1 MSLSKENVK
10 YACIAVGAVAA
21 SYLAY
26 RYFTS
31 EGEVKPTQPPKTT
44 EDMKKEIF

>member
-21 SYLAY
+21 SYLSY
-26 RYFTS
+26 RYFSS
-31 EGEVKPTQPPKTT
+31 EGEVKQDKVNN
-44 EDMKKEIF
+44 DNRMVKSDI